1 MKSLILKLNPS
12 LKVKFLLLNQHHQE
26 LWRGN
31 DRSFPDFW
39 NTFLG
44 WIVSLPNTYCFNN
57 GLEMKRRFSSMK
69 IIFGGKTDR
78 HHFSAIINNPSLSRG
93 GKKRPSRVIIDDH
106 DYSIYRVQRG
116 NYFSLYDQDQK
127 VFAMKKDHQYRDNF
141 LSVFNDQLIDEQLA
155 AMIMVAL
162 ADSI

>member
-1 MKSLILKLNPS
+1 
-12 LKVKFLLLNQHHQE
+12 
-26 LWRGN
+26 
-31 DRSFPDFW
+31 
-39 NTFLG
+39 
-44 WIVSLPNTYCFNN
+44 
-57 GLEMKRRFSSMK
+57 MK

-141 LSVFNDQLIDEQLA
+141 VSVFNDQLIDEQLA